1 MRLKT
6 WDRFSVY
13 INLINYARS
22 NGNNSYSKTQ
32 ITFSKIFYKSATH
45 AVRWSKW
52 IRVKTAMKK
61 WWICFLCSLS
71 WEGGENEKMQR
82 KNIGKSLDSGS
93 DLFFNWGSNMVNI
106 IALFKNCVEVT
117 ENIFLGNVYY
127 NCYFCLKSQPDNMI
141 TTIASSRV
149 HIFFFITFLCF
160 VI

>member
-82 KNIGKSLDSGS
+82 KNIGKSLDSRFCHIDMERLLQFLLAVPRQLS
-93 DLFFNWGSNMVNI
+93 IRKTPCFF
-106 IALFKNCVEVT
+106 L
-117 ENIFLGNVYY
+117 L
-127 NCYFCLKSQPDNMI
+127 SQL
-141 TTIASSRV
+141 SQK
-149 HIFFFITFLCF
+149 
-160 VI
+160 

>member
-6 WDRFSVY
+6 WDRFSVS

-127 NCYFCLKSQPDNMI
+127 NCYYSIRKTPCFFLLSQL
-141 TTIASSRV
+141 SQK
-149 HIFFFITFLCF
+149 
-160 VI
+160 